1 MYKMKIIVFKIK
13 KLFIPACICLF
24 TMFLL
29 VFSNANLSS
38 AKNGLALWANS
49 VVPSLLP
56 FFIATE
62 LLGYTNVVS
71 LLGKLLNRFMRP
83 IFNVPGEGAFPFVMG
98 IISGYPMGAKI
109 VSNFKSQGICTNEEA
124 ERLLAFTN
132 NSGPL
137 FIIGTVGI
145 GLFKD
150 TNTGILL
157 FLTHI
162 LACLTVGFIF
172 RWWKS
177 GRKKRTAFLQDSSN
191 SVPSKVSLSNLGE
204 VLASSIMSAINTVF
218 LIGGFIVLFSV
229 IISILE
235 NSGILDAIGSFISPI
250 LNIFGIPVSYADG
263 ILTGLLELTNGVCSI
278 ASIANKSISKN
289 IIICAFLLGFGG
301 ISITLQILSITSKAK
316 ISIKPYIIGKLFQ
329 GTFAAFYTYLFL
341 NTFWFLNLDL

>member
-1 MYKMKIIVFKIK
+1 MSKIKFIVIKIK
-13 KLFIPACICLF
+13 KILIPTCICMF
-24 TMFLL
+24 TIFLV
-29 VFSNANLSS
+29 VFSNSNLSS
-38 AKNGLALWANS
+38 AKTGLTLWANS

-62 LLGYTNVVS
+62 LLGYTNIISV
-71 LLGKLLNRFMRP
+71 LGKLLTKFMKP
-83 IFNVPGEGAFPFVMG
+83 IFNVPGEGAFPFIMG
-98 IISGYPMGAKI
+98 IVSGYPMGAKI
-109 VSNFKSQGICTNEEA
+109 VSDFKSRGVCTQEEC

-157 FLTHI
+157 FSTHI
-162 LACLTVGFIF
+162 LACLTVGFLF

-177 GRKKRTAFLQDSSN
+177 SKRCEKKGDCPLFSHST
-191 SVPSKVSLSNLGE
+191 VSISNLGE
-204 VLASSIMSAINTVF
+204 VLSNSIKSAINTIF

-229 IISILE
+229 IISILK
-235 NSGILDAIGSFISPI
+235 SSKILEGLSDAISPF
-250 LNIFGIPVSYADG
+250 LNTFGISDKFSEG
-263 ILTGLLELTNGVCSI
+263 IIIGLIELTNGVCAIS
-278 ASIANKSISKN
+278 SISNKCISTN

-301 ISITLQILSITSKAK
+301 ISIALQILSITSKAK
-316 ISIKPYIIGKLFQ
+316 ISIKPYLIGKLLQ
-329 GTFAAFYTYLFL
+329 GIFAAFYTYIFL

>member
-1 MYKMKIIVFKIK
+1 MYNMKIIVFKIK
-13 KLFIPACICLF
+13 KLFIPFCICLF

-29 VFSNANLSS
+29 VFSNSNLSS
-38 AKNGLALWANS
+38 AKSGLALWANS

-62 LLGYTNVVS
+62 MLGYTNVIS
-71 LLGKLLNRFMRP
+71 ILGRLLNKLMRP
-83 IFNVPGEGAFPFVMG
+83 IFNVPGEGAFPFIMG

-109 VSNFKSQGICTNEEA
+109 VANLKSQGICTNEEA

-162 LACLTVGFIF
+162 LACLTVGFLF

-177 GRKKRTAFLQDSSN
+177 SKRFQTKETCTLSSQN
-191 SVPSKVSLSNLGE
+191 TISISNLGE

-235 NSGILDAIGSFISPI
+235 SSGILDVIGNFISPI
-250 LNIFGIPVSYADG
+250 LNFLGIPAYYADG
-263 ILTGLLELTNGVCSI
+263 ILTGLLELTNGVCSV
-278 ASIANKSISKN
+278 AGVVTKHISTN

-316 ISIKPYIIGKLFQ
+316 ISIKPYIIGKLLQ
-329 GTFAAFYTYLFL
+329 GSFAALYTYLFL
-341 NTFWFLNLDL
+341 NTFGFLNLDL

>member
-1 MYKMKIIVFKIK
+1 MSKIKIIVFKFK
-13 KLFIPACICLF
+13 NLFIPFCICLF
-24 TMFLL
+24 TLFLL

-38 AKNGLALWANS
+38 AKKGLALWANS

-62 LLGYTNVVS
+62 LLGYTNVIQI
-71 LLGKLLNRFMRP
+71 LGKLLNKFMRP
-83 IFNVPGEGAFPFVMG
+83 IFNVPGEGAFPFIMG

-109 VSNFKSQGICTNEEA
+109 VSKFKSEGICTNEEA

-157 FLTHI
+157 FITHI

-177 GRKKRTAFLQDSSN
+177 GKRNRLSN
-191 SVPSKVSLSNLGE
+191 EFSNIANSKVSLSNLGE
-204 VLASSIMSAINTVF
+204 V
-218 LIGGFIVLFSV
+218 
-229 IISILE
+229 
-235 NSGILDAIGSFISPI
+235 
-250 LNIFGIPVSYADG
+250 
-263 ILTGLLELTNGVCSI
+263 
-278 ASIANKSISKN
+278 
-289 IIICAFLLGFGG
+289 
-301 ISITLQILSITSKAK
+301 
-316 ISIKPYIIGKLFQ
+316 
-329 GTFAAFYTYLFL
+329 
-341 NTFWFLNLDL
+341 

>member
-1 MYKMKIIVFKIK
+1 MYTMKIIVFKIK

-29 VFSNANLSS
+29 VFSNSNLSS
-38 AKNGLALWANS
+38 AKTGLSLWANS

-71 LLGKLLNRFMRP
+71 ILGKLLNKFMRP
-83 IFNVPGEGAFPFVMG
+83 VFNVPGEGAFPFIMG

-109 VSNFKSQGICTNEEA
+109 VSDFKNQGICTNEEA

-162 LACLTVGFIF
+162 LACITVG
-172 RWWKS
+172 
-177 GRKKRTAFLQDSSN
+177 L
-191 SVPSKVSLSNLGE
+191 SL
-204 VLASSIMSAINTVF
+204 IHI
-218 LIGGFIVLFSV
+218 
-229 IISILE
+229 
-235 NSGILDAIGSFISPI
+235 
-250 LNIFGIPVSYADG
+250 
-263 ILTGLLELTNGVCSI
+263 
-278 ASIANKSISKN
+278 
-289 IIICAFLLGFGG
+289 
-301 ISITLQILSITSKAK
+301 
-316 ISIKPYIIGKLFQ
+316 
-329 GTFAAFYTYLFL
+329 
-341 NTFWFLNLDL
+341 